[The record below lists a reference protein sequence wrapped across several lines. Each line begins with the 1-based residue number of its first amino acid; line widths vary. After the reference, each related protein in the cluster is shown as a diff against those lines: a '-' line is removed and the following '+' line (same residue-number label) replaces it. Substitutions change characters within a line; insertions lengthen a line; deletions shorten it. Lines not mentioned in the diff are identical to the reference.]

1 MVFLILYLD
10 SFDSLLLNLS
20 YSFYSMFRRLW

>member
-10 SFDSLLLNLS
+10 SFDSLMLNLS
-20 YSFYSMFRRLW
+20 YSSYSMLRRLW